1 MRPSS
6 LPILALLAV
15 LVLGLTAIPCA
26 AQETDPTEHEADF
39 PAPIDA
45 AMEAQ
50 AAEQSKAAQEEEE
63 KKGPGFWKK
72 VFRGYADSPT
82 GQTGT
87 AAEGEWDYAEGVPE
101 SLKRVQSILRAGPVK
116 DDPKARFYM
125 DLVEN
130 DRATPAQMA
139 TFGSYLTEKGIH
151 SAAIEYYLLA
161 VRRDPTNP
169 LLWLNTGSVYRL
181 LGEDSKAAG
190 AYLRSVE
197 LDPFIAEAHYNLG
210 AAYDALNEYDK
221 AIDEYMIAL
230 TLDPKL
236 GDVRHNP
243 QVVNNARMDVVQLL
257 LYQRQLGTR
266 GLPLVEIEA
275 D

>member
-1 MRPSS
+1 M
-6 LPILALLAV
+6 LM
-15 LVLGLTAIPCA
+15 LGLVAVPCA
-26 AQETDPTEHEADF
+26 AQETQEDPPDF
-39 PAPIDA
+39 PESVDA

-50 AAEQSKAAQEEEE
+50 ATEQAEKAKEEEE
-63 KKGPGFWKK
+63 DKGPGFWKK

-82 GQTGT
+82 GVAGE
-87 AAEGEWDYAEGVPE
+87 EGDVHYANGVPD
-101 SLKRVQSILRAGPVK
+101 SLKRVQGILRAGPLK

-130 DRATPAQMA
+130 NQASPAQMA
-139 TFGSYLTEKGIH
+139 TFGSLLAQKGMPG
-151 SAAIEYYLLA
+151 AAIVYYQEA
-161 VRRDPTNP
+161 ARRDPRNP
-169 LLWLNTGSVYRL
+169 LLWLNTGTVYRL
-181 LGEDSKAAG
+181 LGDDNKAAG

-221 AIDEYMIAL
+221 AVEEYMLAL

-236 GDVRHNP
+236 GDSRYNP

-257 LYQRQLGTR
+257 LYQRQLGAR
-266 GLPLVEIEA
+266 GLPLAEIEA